1 MQPLVFAVLA
11 YPGQTDAEALLL
23 IRSLRTW
30 GGAFSSSPVR
40 VVYPHSAPGFSPPIA
55 DELNRLNAQLLPVKI
70 DPAAPRFP
78 FAFKVRAA
86 GIVEEAARG
95 QVDLLALLD
104 PDTLIVGNLQ
114 PLRLP
119 VGKHV
124 GYRPVHHT
132 LIGSV
137 YSQPLDA
144 YWQLVYRS
152 CDVPSERVSP
162 MNTCTRDHVI
172 RPYFNAGSL
181 VVRPEAGI
189 LRRWSETFFRLYQ
202 TADFLDFY
210 AQDRRYA
217 IFTHQTILSGVILA
231 ALPPDSLCQLPP
243 TVNYPLHLHDDL
255 PVEEQVDALDD
266 LVTCRYEELSILDT
280 WRQAHPGGDP
290 LAGWLDAQLAEL
302 RVPRK

>member
-23 IRSLRTW
+23 IRSLRAW

-40 VVYPHSAPGFSPPIA
+40 VVYPHAAQGFSPLVA
-55 DELNRLNAQLLPVKI
+55 DELNRLNAQLLPVKN

-86 GIVEEAARG
+86 GIVEEAAHG
-95 QVDLLALLD
+95 QANLLVLLD
-104 PDTLIVGNLQ
+104 PDTLIAGDLQ
-114 PLRLP
+114 PLRLSA
-119 VGKHV
+119 GKHL

-152 CDVPSERVSP
+152 CGVPSERVFP

-181 VVRPEAGI
+181 VVQPEAGL
-189 LRRWSETFFRLYQ
+189 LRRWSEAFFRLYQ

-217 IFTHQTILSGVILA
+217 IFTHQTILSGVILSTLSPD
-231 ALPPDSLCQLPP
+231 ALCELPA
-243 TVNYPLHLHDDL
+243 TVNYPLHLHDDF
-255 PVEEQVDALDD
+255 PAEERVDSLDD
-266 LVTCRYEELSILDT
+266 LVTCRYEELSILDA
-280 WRQAHPGGDP
+280 WRQAHPGGEP
-290 LAGWLDAQLAEL
+290 LAGWLDAQLPEL
-302 RVPRK
+302 LAPRD